1 MRKRGNN
8 MLSIKSNFGIFK
20 DRQGRAYADDDLNK
34 LCKTLI
40 RSDCVNFNVKKVG
53 GGFNSAIA
61 DRIFN
66 KIETKDENAKILIFN
81 DFSLQMLDKLIDEG
95 FKRDNIYL
103 AYGSWNKDGTP
114 SDDDRVLKIMKLYI
128 KSNFVGDFNVI
139 SLKEAFENMKFDII
153 IANPPYGS
161 IGADI
166 TKEILDGIDFDEYI
180 NLLPIK
186 DICRIADLVN
196 HVISAESI
204 DRGIAFEDAAV
215 TTAIS
220 TLSKTKANDMSPDE
234 FLVGKQTKDDSPLYK
249 YVTENFLRKYDRFT
263 QRTNCSLD
271 DLKRKHLG
279 EGPTDV
285 GILVSHRESS
295 HGHLPYSKS
304 SPQYRWNVL
313 RDMPPEELV
322 TIWSPRMQNNKT
334 HGILILLPTKRERDN
349 LADFL
354 YSEDGFRFLSMQFD
368 AMNSD
373 FAQYWNVFPKVDW
386 THPWTVEEI
395 LREYDYTDS
404 EIEEVME
411 GLKNYKGMNE

>member
-1 MRKRGNN
+1 
-8 MLSIKSNFGIFK
+8 
-20 DRQGRAYADDDLNK
+20 
-34 LCKTLI
+34 
-40 RSDCVNFNVKKVG
+40 
-53 GGFNSAIA
+53 
-61 DRIFN
+61 
-66 KIETKDENAKILIFN
+66 
-81 DFSLQMLDKLIDEG
+81 
-95 FKRDNIYL
+95 
-103 AYGSWNKDGTP
+103 
-114 SDDDRVLKIMKLYI
+114 
-128 KSNFVGDFNVI
+128 
-139 SLKEAFENMKFDII
+139 MKFDVI

-263 QRTNCSLD
+263 QRTDCSLD

-334 HGILILLPTKRERDN
+334 NGILILLPTKRERDN

-411 GLKNYKGMNE
+411 GLKNYKGMND